1 MEPQPTQLSRR
12 AAMLGISA
20 TGLSVLS
27 GCAIAADRPTLSPPT
42 VPRTVCGNSGVL
54 ASSIADRV
62 ATVADFK
69 GAGATGLTPSSV
81 EGPYFICADALGGK
95 DITGGRP
102 GRPLT
107 TALRVSDRSGV
118 PVPGAIVDLWGCDAR
133 GYYSGHDV
141 NPDSGAIP
149 RGGRRIPDLA
159 GRFLRGALM
168 TDADGIAEFDLI
180 YPGYYAGRAI
190 HLHFKVHVGNKAFL
204 TSQAL
209 FPEEWNERIMA
220 MAPYNEPRRS
230 ARTTNA
236 SDPSFIG
243 NAGEFRI
250 VERGPV
256 LLALMNLRI
265 DI

>member
-1 MEPQPTQLSRR
+1 MAPHLPQLSRR
-12 AAMLGISA
+12 TALMGLSA
-20 TGLSVLS
+20 TGFSLLTGSVT
-27 GCAIAADRPTLSPPT
+27 AADRPMLSPPAT
-42 VPRTVCGNSGVL
+42 PRSVCGNSGVL
-54 ASSIADRV
+54 ASSMTDRV
-62 ATVADFK
+62 ARMADFK
-69 GAGATGLTPSSV
+69 GAGAAGLTRGSV

-107 TALRVSDRSGV
+107 AALRVSDRSGA
-118 PVPGAIVDLWGCDAR
+118 PVPGAVVDLWGCDAK

-141 NPDSGAIP
+141 NPDSGALP
-149 RGGRRIPDLA
+149 RGGRRIPDLPS
-159 GRFLRGALM
+159 RFLRGALM
-168 TDADGIAEFDLI
+168 TDADGIAEFDTI
-180 YPGYYAGRAI
+180 YPGYYAGRPI
-190 HLHFKVHVGNKAFL
+190 HLHFKVHAGNKAFL

-220 MAPYNEPRRS
+220 MAPYSEPRS
-230 ARTTNA
+230 STRTLNG
-236 SDPSFIG
+236 SDPPFIG

-265 DI
+265 GI